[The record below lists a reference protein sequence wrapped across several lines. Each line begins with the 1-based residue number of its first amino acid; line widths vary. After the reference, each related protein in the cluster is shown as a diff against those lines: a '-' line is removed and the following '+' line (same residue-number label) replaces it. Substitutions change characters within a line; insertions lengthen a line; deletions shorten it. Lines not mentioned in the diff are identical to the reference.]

1 MQQKNPAGN
10 FFSDMQSTMKQMM
23 ESAPAANPF
32 DFKTVL
38 DAQRK
43 NIQAITEANQCVM
56 NGWQTLAK
64 RQAEM
69 VAQFVQDNSGL
80 AAQGLNPAAPQET
93 LTKQAELLKSV
104 CEQTIQNA
112 REITEIVRKN
122 TADTAE
128 IVNRRLLAG
137 FGEIKNTAAKNADK

>member
-1 MQQKNPAGN
+1 MQQKNPAAN

-23 ESAPAANPF
+23 ESAPTANPF
-32 DFKTVL
+32 DFKTVME
-38 DAQRK
+38 AQRK
-43 NIQAITEANQCVM
+43 NIQTLTEANQCVM

-80 AAQGLNPAAPQET
+80 ATQGLSPASPQET
-93 LTKQAELLKSV
+93 LAKQTELLKTV
-104 CEQTIQNA
+104 CEQAMQNA

-122 TADTAE
+122 TADATE
-128 IVNRRLLAG
+128 IVNRRLISG
-137 FGEIKNTAAKNADK
+137 FGEIKNAAKKTAE